1 MPNPAGNTSS
11 SKQGYKNLRGT
22 SQKDADSKALRSM
35 EIFGA
40 ANPMIDAAGAEQEAA
55 DVNYAFPINGK
66 LAEGDSN
73 PSSQGNGSMKMVNPG
88 PGVTRSR
95 YCAGS
100 KDPTPGGGW

>member
-11 SKQGYKNLRGT
+11 SKQGYKNIKGT
-22 SQKDADSKALRSM
+22 SQIVADGKALRNM
-35 EIFGA
+35 EILGA
-40 ANPMIDAAGAEQEAA
+40 GNPMIDAAGAEQEPP
-55 DVNYAFPINGK
+55 DVNYGFPISGK

-73 PSSQGNGSMKMVNPG
+73 PTSQGNGTMKTVNPG